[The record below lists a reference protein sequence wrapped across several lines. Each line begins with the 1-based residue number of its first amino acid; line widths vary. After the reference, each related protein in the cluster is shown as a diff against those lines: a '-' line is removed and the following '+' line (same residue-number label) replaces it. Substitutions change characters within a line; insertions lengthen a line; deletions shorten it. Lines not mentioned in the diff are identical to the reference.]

1 MELIM
6 VMQNYL
12 LRYFVFTWRFWYFFV
27 IPGCVWYVYLDDKEA
42 AEEQQRLRAQGRNEY
57 RYRTPE
63 KDLLTVTLISP
74 IGAWLAMY
82 ISRHKVS
89 KQKFWNGLYCSIFL
103 HFCLYIYAKGEEW
116 I

>member
-12 LRYFVFTWRFWYFFV
+12 RYFLFTWHFLYFFA

-42 AEEQQRLRAQGRNEY
+42 AEEQQRRI
-57 RYRTPE
+57 PE
-63 KDLLTVTLISP
+63 KYLLTGTLISP